1 MSNKIIGKEYPLAKI
16 FSADFEYHIPG
27 YQRPY
32 AWTETETGVLFDD
45 LYDFF
50 QADTE
55 DNYFLGSIVLIKSE
69 GERRAE
75 VIDGQQRL
83 TTLSIL
89 FAVMADRFIGE
100 EYKTRCKNYLQE
112 EGNILEG
119 ISAQPRVF
127 LRDRDQ
133 DFFSKYIQ
141 DVRLNDLNDLDPA
154 TMDTEAKRH
163 IQANCVVLRE
173 KFKESFTGDDDLLKF
188 SKMLLTRCFFV
199 VVSTPNQESAFR
211 VFSVMNSRGLD
222 LLPTDI
228 IKSKTI
234 GHLPTDQQKLYTD
247 RWEELESLTGR
258 DGFNAVFTH
267 TRMIFAKE
275 RPRKTLLEEFTE
287 YVLQATQP
295 AELIDEY
302 IEPYTEAYLQL
313 RDCAYISTKHA
324 DEINNLLYWLNKTD
338 NKDWMPAGI
347 KFLATYKNDSA
358 YILWFIK
365 KLERL
370 AAYLYITSQDENRR
384 MNRYKWILVEMENR
398 PDSSIAEP
406 LVNIELTEWEQQ
418 MFRDT
423 LDGEIYPMT
432 SKRRNY
438 IVQRLDSFVGGGGA
452 SYTDAVFTIEHVLPQ
467 HPQARSEWMKL
478 WSNEENQKYWLNRI
492 ANLVPLT
499 RRHNSS
505 AQNYDFEMKKEK
517 YFTSKNGTSSYALTT
532 QVLHAAEWTPEYVQ
546 KRQETLVAV
555 FSKHWE
561 LDVENAI
568 PMDSNFKLAGR
579 GASATGYPGDNDSF
593 VVRKGSR
600 ISSDVTSGLQP
611 GYLALRKDLITKGV
625 IQNDTFVENY
635 SFNSVSAASSV
646 VLGRASNGRT
656 EWTRIDGR
664 TFAHGGH

>member
-32 AWTETETGVLFDD
+32 AWTETEASVLFDD

-55 DNYFLGSIVLIKSE
+55 GNYFLGSIVLIKSE

-89 FAVMADRFIGE
+89 FAAMSDRFTGE
-100 EYKTRCKNYLQE
+100 EYKARCKNYLQE

-141 DVRLNDLNDLDPA
+141 DVRLNNLNDLDPA

-163 IQANCVVLRE
+163 IQANCAVLRE
-173 KFKESFTGDDDLLKF
+173 KFKEYFNGDDDLLKF
-188 SKMLLTRCFFV
+188 SKVFLTRCFFV

-222 LLPTDI
+222 LLPIDI

-234 GHLPTDQQKLYTD
+234 GHLPTDQQKAYTD

-258 DGFNAVFTH
+258 DGFNDVFSH

-287 YVLQATQP
+287 YVLQETQP

-302 IEPYTEAYLQL
+302 IEPYTGAYVQL

-338 NKDWMPAGI
+338 NKDWMPTAI
-347 KFLATYKNDSA
+347 KFLTTYKNDSA

-370 AAYLYITSQDENRR
+370 ASYLYITGQDVNHRV
-384 MNRYKWILVEMENR
+384 NRYKWILVEMENR
-398 PDSSIAEP
+398 PDSSIADP
-406 LVNIELTEWEQQ
+406 LVNIELTAWERE

-423 LDGEIYPMT
+423 LDGEIYSMT

-438 IVQRLDSFVGGGGA
+438 IVQRLDSFVGDGGA
-452 SYTDAVFTIEHVLPQ
+452 TYTDVVFTIEHVLPQ
-467 HPQARSEWMKL
+467 HPQSGSEWMQL
-478 WSNEENQKYWLNRI
+478 WADEDRKYWLNRI

-499 RRHNSS
+499 RRHNAA
-505 AQNYDFEMKKEK
+505 AQNYDFNTKKNK
-517 YFTSKNGTSSYALTT
+517 YFKSKNGTSSYALTT
-532 QVLHAAEWTPEYVQ
+532 QVLHASEWTPEYVQ
-546 KRQETLVAV
+546 KRQETLAAV

-561 LDVENAI
+561 LDAENAI
-568 PMDSNFKLAGR
+568 PLDSNFKLAGR
-579 GASATGYPGDNDSF
+579 GASATGYPDDNGTF
-593 VVRKGSR
+593 VVLKGSR
-600 ISSDVTSGLQP
+600 ISSAVTSGLQP
-611 GYLALRKDLITKGV
+611 SYCAKREELIKEGV
-625 IQNDTFVENY
+625 IRNRVFIENY
-635 SFNSVSAASSV
+635 TFDSVSAAASV

-656 EWTRIDGR
+656 EWTMIDGR
-664 TFAHGGH
+664 TIAHAGH

>member
-1 MSNKIIGKEYPLAKI
+1 MSNKIVGKEYSLAKI

-32 AWTETETGVLFDD
+32 AWTENETGVLFDD

-50 QADTE
+50 QAGTE

-69 GERRAE
+69 GARRAE

-89 FAVMADRFIGE
+89 FAAMADCFADER
-100 EYKTRCKNYLQE
+100 YKTICKKYLQE

-127 LRDRDQ
+127 LRERDQ
-133 DFFSKYIQ
+133 EFFSKYIQ
-141 DVRLNDLNDLDPA
+141 DLRLDDLKGLDSA

-163 IQANCVVLRE
+163 IQSNCAVLRE
-173 KFKESFTGDDDLLKF
+173 KFKESFSGDDDLRKF
-188 SKMLLTRCFFV
+188 SEMLLTRCFFV

-234 GHLPTDQQKLYTD
+234 GHLPEDQQKTYTE
-247 RWEELESLTGR
+247 RWEELEALTGR

-267 TRMIFAKE
+267 MRMIFAKE
-275 RPRKTLLEEFTE
+275 RPKKTLLEEFTE
-287 YVLQATQP
+287 YVIQATQP
-295 AELIDEY
+295 AELIDQY
-302 IEPYTEAYLQL
+302 IEPYAEAYVRL
-313 RDCAYISTKHA
+313 RDCTYISTHHA
-324 DEINNLLYWLNKTD
+324 DEINRLLYWLNKTD
-338 NKDWMPAGI
+338 NNDWMPTAI
-347 KFLATYKNDSA
+347 KFLASYKYDAA
-358 YILWFIK
+358 YVLWFIR

-370 AAYLYITSQDENRR
+370 ASYLYVTGQDVNHR

-398 PDSSIAEP
+398 PDSSIVQP
-406 LVNIELTEWEQQ
+406 LVNIELTEWEQAL
-418 MFRDT
+418 FRKT
-423 LDGEIYPMT
+423 LDGEIYTMT

-438 IVQRLDSFVGGGGA
+438 IVQRLDSFVGAGGV
-452 SYTDAVFTIEHVLPQ
+452 SYTDVVFTIEHVLPQ
-467 HPQARSEWMKL
+467 HPQSGSEWWRL
-478 WSNEENQKYWLNRI
+478 WSNEDQKYWLNRI

-499 RRHNSS
+499 RRHNSA
-505 AQNYDFEMKKEK
+505 AQNYDFSTKKMK

-532 QVLHAAEWTPEYVQ
+532 QVLNAAEWTPEYVQ
-546 KRQETLVAV
+546 KRQQGLIEI
-555 FSKHWE
+555 FSKYWE
-561 LDVENAI
+561 LDAGDTI
-568 PMDSNFKLAGR
+568 RTDSNFKLAGR
-579 GASATGYPGDNDSF
+579 GASATGYPNDDNTF
-593 VVRKGSR
+593 VVLKGSK
-600 ISSDVTSGLQP
+600 ISPDVTSGLQP
-611 GYLALRKDLITKGV
+611 VYLTLREELIQKGV
-625 IQNDTFVENY
+625 IQNTIFMENY
-635 SFNSVSAASSV
+635 PFNSVSAASSV

-664 TFAHGGH
+664 TIDYAVH